1 MIDTD
6 VSLLKRISEGDTG
19 ALAALYQKH
28 GLRLLNF
35 LIEQTGDRQTAE
47 EVLQSTMLVVWHSA
61 NQFRGESKVSTWLF
75 GIARNQASKA
85 RRSNQAHLS
94 LYEKPLASSDD
105 IPDPILIEAMQTA
118 LARLSAHEREALE
131 LVYYRGLTITEA
143 AEHLRISTNSLKSRL
158 HRARN
163 NLRKLLAKEGLNN
176 ASGI

>member
-6 VSLLKRISEGDTG
+6 VSLLKRIGEGDTG

-28 GLRLLNF
+28 GLRLLNY
-35 LIEQTGDRQTAE
+35 LIEQTGDRHTAE
-47 EVLQSTMLVVWHSA
+47 EALQSTMLAAWHSA
-61 NQFRGESKVSTWLF
+61 SEFRGDSKVSTWLF

-85 RRSNQAHLS
+85 RRSHPVHLS
-94 LYEKPLASSDD
+94 LYEKPLATSDD
-105 IPDPILIEAMQTA
+105 IPDPTLVDAVQVA
-118 LARLSAHEREALE
+118 LLQLSTHEREALE
-131 LVYYRGLTITEA
+131 LVYYRGLTISEA
-143 AEHLRISTNSLKSRL
+143 AAHLKISTNTLKSRL